1 MTKTRQFWTFISFL
15 TFLLFVMAIFTKMY
29 WVNIFV
35 IILGL
40 LVNKKGSNV
49 LFPGYL
55 EKKRKAK
62 KQLKELRELK
72 KKY

>member
-1 MTKTRQFWTFISFL
+1 
-15 TFLLFVMAIFTKMY
+15 MAIFTKMY